1 MNVTLKCKLLIQYSI
16 LENRKFIYSIS
27 LKKYKRSPDG
37 FTVCFDVYV
46 GIIERIT
53 ATAIP
58 PKTAVIRS
66 ALPNVRAP
74 TDGLS
79 DKKKS

>member
-1 MNVTLKCKLLIQYSI
+1 M
-16 LENRKFIYSIS
+16 
-27 LKKYKRSPDG
+27 
-37 FTVCFDVYV
+37 CFDVYV